1 MRYTTRFESTSLS
14 RHRYKP
20 PLLVSI
26 AIPLAVAWELVRLHL
41 HNRRQPPYSK
51 PSKPVSGD
59 GKPHS
64 TNFSDRS
71 IVMQTAVLGKI
82 KVRLQDKQPEMIICS
97 D

>member
-14 RHRYKP
+14 RHRYK

-71 IVMQTAVLGKI
+71 IIMQTAVNI
-82 KVRLQDKQPEMIICS
+82 PPLQIQRDHTCTRS
-97 D
+97 GGV

>member
-1 MRYTTRFESTSLS
+1 MRYTTRFESSSLS

-41 HNRRQPPYSK
+41 HIHRQSPYSK

-64 TNFSDRS
+64 TDFSDRS
-71 IVMQTAVLGKI
+71 IIMQTAV
-82 KVRLQDKQPEMIICS
+82 DNFAAKQPKNS
-97 D
+97 GGTF